1 MSGPITIRLI
11 TVAAT
16 PSPENEALASYD
28 RAISRARLQQQGAG
42 ADAIGPSR
50 GGRPPDRKLEIQ
62 PEHLDALNNRGKA

>member
-16 PSPENEALASYD
+16 PSPENEALASL
-28 RAISRARLQQQGAG
+28 AISRTRLQQQGAG